1 EYERLM
7 HFVPEKDKELLS
19 FPIRQNEIELI
30 LEFLRC
36 LSLNQLE
43 DFSVNLP
50 AFFAKHSKIKLSA
63 LQNARTYDELLAALR
78 KTGYYG
84 ALSRLA
90 PGEGRQID
98 YNTIELVL
106 WQNFYESF
114 LSAIKENYTG
124 ETRSVLL
131 SLIGSRLDIENI
143 SRVMR
148 IKANFDIPPEELSS
162 YLININYKVDLD
174 FLKTLF
180 EAQSEAE
187 QLDLLRNSKY
197 RYVFSKMDIRQIK
210 GYSQDYLVETC
221 RKAILRSA
229 PSVYIG
235 AVYLLLKEAEI
246 INLIRIIES
255 IRYGVE
261 PKNILPI

>member
-1 EYERLM
+1 MRGDQRYAGLFTKIHALYGKRLRSEDYKRMSAMHSLSELVVYLKRYPGWSGLLSSIDEYNVRRGYLESVIKRSFFQEYERLM

-63 LQNARTYDELLAALR
+63 LQNANTYDELLAALR

-90 PGEGRQID
+90 PGEDRQID
-98 YNTIELVL
+98 YNTRELVL
-106 WQNFYESF
+106 WQNFYESI

-124 ETRSVLL
+124 ETR
-131 SLIGSRLDIENI
+131 
-143 SRVMR
+143 
-148 IKANFDIPPEELSS
+148 A
-162 YLININYKVDLD
+162 
-174 FLKTLF
+174 
-180 EAQSEAE
+180 
-187 QLDLLRNSKY
+187 
-197 RYVFSKMDIRQIK
+197 
-210 GYSQDYLVETC
+210 
-221 RKAILRSA
+221 
-229 PSVYIG
+229 
-235 AVYLLLKEAEI
+235 
-246 INLIRIIES
+246 
-255 IRYGVE
+255 
-261 PKNILPI
+261 